1 MRVDILDLPA
11 DHTPQACDLFLS
23 VFGHSITP
31 AQWRWKYEQGPRL
44 GSLNL
49 VARDTQGRLVGHA
62 GATVFAGSFQGRILP
77 MAQVCDIMVLP
88 EARGGLGSAATY
100 PRLVEALRLQLQA
113 RYPGVL
119 AYGFPGTRP
128 FKLGERMGYYRRL
141 YDIRESTLD
150 AGMTVWSGWLK
161 YWNVVPADW
170 DAASLDSAWSQLGAL
185 QPGPIVMRSAD
196 YLAWRYRDHPQ
207 HRYRLWACRR
217 WWRDACWL
225 VTRALPDGTECVV
238 DALLSHPAE
247 APAAVAALSRA
258 MATQT
263 GGGPTIRT
271 WMPLRRQVAT
281 PIVAMEFRVQD
292 WHADWPAPAFQPGDT
307 DVY

>member
-1 MRVDILDLPA
+1 MRLDILDLSA

-31 AQWRWKYEQGPRL
+31 EQWRWKYEQGPRL

-49 VARDTQGRLVGHA
+49 VARDTQGQLVGHA
-62 GATVFAGSFQGRILP
+62 GTTVFAGSLQGRTLP

-88 EARGGLGSAATY
+88 EARGGLGPAGTY
-100 PRLVEALRLQLQA
+100 PRLVEALRQQLLA

-141 YDIRESTLD
+141 YDIRESTLGPGI
-150 AGMTVWSGWLK
+150 AVWSGRLK
-161 YWNVVPADW
+161 GWSVVPADW
-170 DAASLDSAWSQLGAL
+170 DAASLDSAWSQLGAS

-207 HRYRLWACRR
+207 HRYRLWTCRR
-217 WWRDACWL
+217 WWRDAGWL

-247 APAAVAALSRA
+247 ASAAVAALSRV
-258 MATQT
+258 MAAQT
-263 GGGPTIRT
+263 RIAPTIRT
-271 WMPLRRQVAT
+271 WMPLRQQAVT

-292 WHADWPAPAFQPGDT
+292 WHADWPVPAFQPGDT